1 MNGPSVDSDLNESD
15 GLDERDGRGGPGEGD
30 DLGSGL
36 GLRAE
41 SRVER
46 RANRR
51 RARSRRA
58 FGCFAGLVS
67 LIVVGALVAGAV
79 LGFGKGKDALANLFS
94 APDYKGEGTGT
105 VTVQITAGQS
115 VSSIADTLE
124 KKEVVKSARAFE
136 RVARDDPRSLQIQA
150 ATYTLR
156 KHMSAKAALALML
169 DTSKSVLVMRISFP
183 AGKTKAEIAQI
194 LQNSKLKLPANAAAG
209 ALNKPASLGLP
220 AYAHG
225 NAEGFLY
232 PGTYDVPK
240 GATAYTMLK
249 LMTANY
255 AKNAASLDLVNTAS
269 RKKLDPYQ
277 AVIVAS
283 IIGAETN
290 RPQDY
295 AKVARVIYNR
305 LQAGMKLQM
314 DSTIHYVVGRDGGVF
329 TTTEQRQTDSPY
341 NTYKYKG
348 LPPTPINSPTR
359 DELRAAINPAQGSW
373 LYFTLVNLDTGETA
387 FASSAADHQANVK
400 KLQTWC
406 QAHKGRC

>member
-1 MNGPSVDSDLNESD
+1 
-15 GLDERDGRGGPGEGD
+15 LDEQTNEGE

-51 RARSRRA
+51 RARGRRA
-58 FGCFAGLVS
+58 FGCFAGLIS
-67 LIVVGALVAGAV
+67 LLVVGALVAGAV
-79 LGFGKGKDALANLFS
+79 VGFGKGKEALEGLFS
-94 APDYKGEGTGT
+94 APDYEGAGTGT
-105 VTVQITAGQS
+105 VVVEITKGQATA
-115 VSSIADTLE
+115 SIADTLE

-156 KHMSAKAALALML
+156 KHMSAKAALELML
-169 DTSKSVLVMRISFP
+169 NTAESVRVARISVP
-183 AGKTKAEIAQI
+183 AGKTKAEVAMI
-194 LQNSKLKLPANAAAG
+194 LQGSKLKLPAGAAAT
-209 ALNKPASLGLP
+209 ALGKPGSLGLP
-220 AYAHG
+220 PYAHN
-225 NAEGFLY
+225 NAEGFLF

-240 GATAYTMLK
+240 NANAYTMLK
-249 LMTANY
+249 LMTGEY
-255 AKNAASLDLVNTAS
+255 AKTAASLDLVNTAS

-290 RPQDY
+290 RSQDY

-305 LQAGMKLQM
+305 LTAGMRLQM
-314 DSTIHYVVGRDGGVF
+314 DSTIHYVVGKDGGVF
-329 TTTEQRQTDSPY
+329 TTPEQRENPSPY

-373 LYFTLVNLDTGETA
+373 LYFTLINLDTGETA
-387 FASSAADHQANVK
+387 FASSAEEHQANVK
-400 KLQTWC
+400 KLQAWC